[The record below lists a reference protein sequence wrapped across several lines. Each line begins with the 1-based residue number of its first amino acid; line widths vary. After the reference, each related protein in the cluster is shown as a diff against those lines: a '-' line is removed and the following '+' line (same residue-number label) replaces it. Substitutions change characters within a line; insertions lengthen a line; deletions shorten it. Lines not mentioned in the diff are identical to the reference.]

1 MEIVTAVIL
10 ISYEKYLEKIPVRIL
25 IYISKLSILIG
36 YSFYIFSPCFT
47 RDQRIMVIL
56 IALSVIFFYKVGKFV
71 ESPIFRE
78 FERTG
83 IYRSNSQ
90 FILDIDS
97 SDEDSDEEDSQINEI
112 LIPADA
118 G

>member
-1 MEIVTAVIL
+1 MAILL
-10 ISYEKYLEKIPVRIL
+10 ISYEKHLEKLPVRIL
-25 IYISKLSILIG
+25 IYTCKFSILFG
-36 YSFYIFSPCFT
+36 YSLYIYSPCFT
-47 RDQRIMVIL
+47 KDQRILTLL
-56 IALSVIFFYKVGKFV
+56 ISLFAIFFIKMGKFV

-78 FERTG
+78 FQRSG

-97 SDEDSDEEDSQINEI
+97 SDDEESDDEEDSQINEI